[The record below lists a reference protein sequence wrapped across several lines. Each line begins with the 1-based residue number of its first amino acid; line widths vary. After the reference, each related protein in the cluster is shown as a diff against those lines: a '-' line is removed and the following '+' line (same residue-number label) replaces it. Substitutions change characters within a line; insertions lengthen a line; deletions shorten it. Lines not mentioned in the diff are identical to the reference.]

1 MENQTT
7 TKFKCWEDLDITDDF
22 IFSRV
27 MRNKKL
33 CRTLL
38 EMILKVKVGKIKF
51 LTSHHAIQI
60 DPNAKGII
68 MDVYLKDE
76 NKVINVEM
84 QTSNKGDLPRR
95 ARYYQAA
102 ADIDT
107 TPKGS
112 KYKDLKQNYV
122 IFICTFDPFLKGKP
136 IYKFQNLCFEHGEP
150 IYLGDG
156 TEKIFL
162 NTTAK
167 DLTNLDGE
175 MSLFYDY
182 VRDKTAQ
189 TDFTKELDATIS
201 RMKQEKEERNMYLT
215 YTSRMMECRQDGY
228 EEGLERGAYQKA
240 LETAK
245 TMLSLGLPLD
255 QIQLC
260 TSLPLDAVQELAQT
274 K

>member
-1 MENQTT
+1 
-7 TKFKCWEDLDITDDF
+7 
-22 IFSRV
+22 
-27 MRNKKL
+27 
-33 CRTLL
+33 
-38 EMILKVKVGKIKF
+38 
-51 LTSHHAIQI
+51 
-60 DPNAKGII
+60 

-136 IYKFQNLCFEHGEP
+136 IYKFQNLCLEHDEA

-175 MSLFYDY
+175 LRLFYDY
-182 VRDKTAQ
+182 IKEKTAQ

-228 EEGLERGAYQKA
+228 EEGISIGLERGAYQKA

-245 TMLSLGLPLD
+245 AFLSEGLAPQMVARCTNLPLE
-255 QIQLC
+255 
-260 TSLPLDAVQELAQT
+260 TVQELAQT

>member
-7 TKFKCWEDLDITDDF
+7 IKFKRWEDLDITDDF
-22 IFSRV
+22 IFTRV
-27 MRNKKL
+27 MRNKRF

-84 QTSNKGDLPRR
+84 QASNHGDLPRR

-112 KYKDLKQNYV
+112 EYSDLKQNYV
-122 IFICTFDPFLKGKP
+122 IFICTFDPFDKNFPRYTFQYTCQETDHQLK
-136 IYKFQNLCFEHGEP
+136 LE
-150 IYLGDG
+150 DG
-156 TEKIFL
+156 SLRIFL
-162 NTTAK
+162 NTATEEL
-167 DLTNLDGE
+167 DNLDQKLQALYHYLQKY
-175 MSLFYDY
+175 LF
-182 VRDKTAQ
+182 
-189 TDFTKELDATIS
+189 F
-201 RMKQEKEERNMYLT
+201 
-215 YTSRMMECRQDGY
+215 
-228 EEGLERGAYQKA
+228 RG
-240 LETAK
+240 
-245 TMLSLGLPLD
+245 S
-255 QIQLC
+255 
-260 TSLPLDAVQELAQT
+260 
-274 K
+274 